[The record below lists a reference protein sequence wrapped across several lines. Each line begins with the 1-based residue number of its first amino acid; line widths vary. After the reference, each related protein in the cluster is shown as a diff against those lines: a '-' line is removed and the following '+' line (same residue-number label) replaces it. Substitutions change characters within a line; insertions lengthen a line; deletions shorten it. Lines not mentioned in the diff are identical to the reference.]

1 LKSRMNCRSLIFLAL
16 VAASQAAIAPA
27 GEYESAGEGTHFTE
41 EDKLR
46 LVKQLEDDELSKE
59 IENLVGNLDDE
70 QLEQL
75 EAILAK
81 DLDEASEMDMLMAE
95 LKELGMDQED
105 IEDLLELAGMMSK
118 FLQKVPEVEE
128 AVLTDSSSSSYSLED
143 NVKLYLLGLPNNLG
157 PLGFFALHS
166 VLQDGDED
174 DIVDVKIG
182 EFEPD
187 TTVESV
193 GDVITRKRRAKEA
206 AAAAPRTEAKVEAP
220 KAENKEPEDLV
231 AKILERRRRAILEN

>member
-1 LKSRMNCRSLIFLAL
+1 LILLAL
-16 VAASQAAIAPA
+16 VAACQAAIAPA
-27 GEYESAGEGTHFTE
+27 GEFESAGEGTNFTE
-41 EDKLR
+41 EELR
-46 LVKQLEDDELSKE
+46 LVKQLEDEELSKE

-75 EAILAK
+75 EEILAK

-105 IEDLLELAGMMSK
+105 IEDLLELAGMMTK

-128 AVLTDSSSSSYSLED
+128 AVLTDSSSYNLED

-166 VLQDGDED
+166 VLQDGDE

-206 AAAAPRTEAKVEAP
+206 AAAAPRAEVKVEAP

>member
-1 LKSRMNCRSLIFLAL
+1 LILLAL
-16 VAASQAAIAPA
+16 VAACQAAIAPA
-27 GEYESAGEGTHFTE
+27 GEYESAGEGTNFTE
-41 EDKLR
+41 EELR
-46 LVKQLEDDELSKE
+46 LVKQLEDEELSKE

-70 QLEQL
+70 QLEKL

-105 IEDLLELAGMMSK
+105 IEDLLELAGMMTK

-128 AVLTDSSSSSYSLED
+128 AVLTDSSSYSLED

-174 DIVDVKIG
+174 IVDVKIG

-206 AAAAPRTEAKVEAP
+206 AAAAPRAEVKVEAP

>member
-1 LKSRMNCRSLIFLAL
+1 MNCRSLILLAL

-105 IEDLLELAGMMSK
+105 IEDLLELAGMMTK

-128 AVLTDSSSSSYSLED
+128 AVLTDSSSYNLED

-166 VLQDGDED
+166 VLQDGDE

-206 AAAAPRTEAKVEAP
+206 AAAAPRAEVKVEAP

>member
-1 LKSRMNCRSLIFLAL
+1 MNCRSLILLAL
-16 VAASQAAIAPA
+16 VAACQAAIAPA
-27 GEYESAGEGTHFTE
+27 GEFESAGEGTKFTE
-41 EDKLR
+41 EELR
-46 LVKQLEDDELSKE
+46 LVKQLEDEELSKE

-70 QLEQL
+70 QLEKL

-105 IEDLLELAGMMSK
+105 IEDLLELAGMMTK

-128 AVLTDSSSSSYSLED
+128 AVLTESSSY
-143 NVKLYLLGLPNNLG
+143 NLG

-166 VLQDGDED
+166 VLQDGDE

-206 AAAAPRTEAKVEAP
+206 AAAAPRAEVNVEAP
-220 KAENKEPEDLV
+220 KAENQEPEDLV

>member
-1 LKSRMNCRSLIFLAL
+1 LLLLAL
-16 VAASQAAIAPA
+16 VAACQAAIAPA
-27 GEYESAGEGTHFTE
+27 GEYESAGEGTNFTE
-41 EDKLR
+41 EELR
-46 LVKQLEDDELSKE
+46 LVKELEDEKLSKE

-105 IEDLLELAGMMSK
+105 IEDLLELAGMMTK

-128 AVLTDSSSSSYSLED
+128 AVLTDSSSYSLED

-174 DIVDVKIG
+174 IVDVKIG

-206 AAAAPRTEAKVEAP
+206 AAAAPRAEVKVEAP

>member
-1 LKSRMNCRSLIFLAL
+1 LLLLAL
-16 VAASQAAIAPA
+16 VAACQAAIAPA
-27 GEYESAGEGTHFTE
+27 GEYESAGEGTNFTE
-41 EDKLR
+41 EELR
-46 LVKQLEDDELSKE
+46 LVKQLEDEELSKE

-70 QLEQL
+70 QLEKL

-105 IEDLLELAGMMSK
+105 IEDLLELAGMMTK

-128 AVLTDSSSSSYSLED
+128 AVLTDSSSYNLED

-166 VLQDGDED
+166 VLQDGDE

-206 AAAAPRTEAKVEAP
+206 AAAAPRAEVKVEAP

>member
-1 LKSRMNCRSLIFLAL
+1 
-16 VAASQAAIAPA
+16 
-27 GEYESAGEGTHFTE
+27 
-41 EDKLR
+41 
-46 LVKQLEDDELSKE
+46 
-59 IENLVGNLDDE
+59 LVGNLDDE
-70 QLEQL
+70 QLEKL

-105 IEDLLELAGMMSK
+105 IEDLLELAGMMTK

-128 AVLTDSSSSSYSLED
+128 AVLTDSSSYSLED

-174 DIVDVKIG
+174 IVDVKIG

-206 AAAAPRTEAKVEAP
+206 AAAVPRAEVKVEAP

>member
-1 LKSRMNCRSLIFLAL
+1 LILLAL
-16 VAASQAAIAPA
+16 VAACQAAIAPA
-27 GEYESAGEGTHFTE
+27 GEYESAGEGTNFTE
-41 EDKLR
+41 EELR
-46 LVKQLEDDELSKE
+46 LVKQLEDEELSKE

-70 QLEQL
+70 QLEKL

-105 IEDLLELAGMMSK
+105 IEDLLELAGMMTK

-128 AVLTDSSSSSYSLED
+128 AVLTDSSSYNLED

-166 VLQDGDED
+166 VLQDGDE

-206 AAAAPRTEAKVEAP
+206 AAAAPRAEVKVEAP

>member
-1 LKSRMNCRSLIFLAL
+1 LMFLAL
-16 VAASQAAIAPA
+16 VAAGQAAIAPA
-27 GEYESAGEGTHFTE
+27 AEYEYEDAQAGIRFTE

-46 LVKQLEDDELSKE
+46 LVKELEDEELSKE
-59 IENLVGNLDDE
+59 IENLVSNLDDE

-75 EAILAK
+75 EEILAK
-81 DLDEASEMDMLMAE
+81 DLDEASEFDMLMAE
-95 LKELGMDQED
+95 LKEMGMAEED
-105 IEDLLELAGMMSK
+105 IKDLLELSGMMTK
-118 FLQKVPEVEE
+118 FLKQVPEVGE
-128 AVLTDSSSSSYSLED
+128 AVLVDSPYNLED

-157 PLGFFALHS
+157 PLGFLALHS
-166 VLQDGDED
+166 VLQDGDD

-193 GDVITRKRRAKEA
+193 GDVITRKRRAKEEAAA
-206 AAAAPRTEAKVEAP
+206 AAAAPKPEVKVQPA
-220 KAENKEPEDLV
+220 KAEEKETEDLV

>member
-1 LKSRMNCRSLIFLAL
+1 MNCRSLILLAL
-16 VAASQAAIAPA
+16 VAACQAAIAPA
-27 GEYESAGEGTHFTE
+27 GEYESAGEGTNFTE
-41 EDKLR
+41 EELR
-46 LVKQLEDDELSKE
+46 LVKQLEDEELSKE

-70 QLEQL
+70 QLEKL

-105 IEDLLELAGMMSK
+105 IEDLLELAGMMTK

-128 AVLTDSSSSSYSLED
+128 AVLTDSSSYNLED

-166 VLQDGDED
+166 VLQDGDE

-206 AAAAPRTEAKVEAP
+206 AAAAPRAEVKVEAP

>member
-1 LKSRMNCRSLIFLAL
+1 LILLAL
-16 VAASQAAIAPA
+16 VAACQAAIAPA
-27 GEYESAGEGTHFTE
+27 GEYESAGEGTNFTE
-41 EDKLR
+41 EELR
-46 LVKQLEDDELSKE
+46 LVKQLEDEELSKE

-70 QLEQL
+70 QLEKL

-105 IEDLLELAGMMSK
+105 IEDLLELAGMMTK

-128 AVLTDSSSSSYSLED
+128 AVLTDSSSYNLED

-166 VLQDGDED
+166 VLQDGDE

-206 AAAAPRTEAKVEAP
+206 AAAAPRPEVKVEAP

>member
-1 LKSRMNCRSLIFLAL
+1 MNCRSLILLAL
-16 VAASQAAIAPA
+16 VAACQAAIAPA
-27 GEYESAGEGTHFTE
+27 GEYESAGEGTNFTE
-41 EDKLR
+41 EELR
-46 LVKQLEDDELSKE
+46 LVKQLEDEELSKE

-70 QLEQL
+70 QLEKL

-105 IEDLLELAGMMSK
+105 IEDLLELAGMMTK

-128 AVLTDSSSSSYSLED
+128 AVLTDSSSYSLED

-174 DIVDVKIG
+174 IVDVKIG

-206 AAAAPRTEAKVEAP
+206 AAAAPRAEVKVEAP